1 MGREVAKILRS
12 EWHQSVRGE
21 CHTDGL
27 RSNKHS
33 IKRQRT
39 GSESGTASAR
49 KALSED
55 ESESEHLPANAS
67 KSKKAR
73 AEAAQSARQ
82 AEVREKEKEREKA
95 RTEAAGRRQERAG
108 RRRADDDPAD
118 ETPKPTSTRPSP
130 PASSQPASPP
140 AQAAPEKVSHK
151 KGAGKKVKK
160 LGNNQYTKLR
170 EQGIT
175 PSSPHSKKR
184 QLAKDATV
192 SSGDEQ
198 HAGNG
203 ETHTS
208 NSTSK
213 NSPDH
218 VPPTNGVN
226 GHAGGKKFGKGKKGG
241 VNGGPNGAS
250 HKAGAGALWGLENGE
265 RTLAS
270 MSRGIEAMARS
281 VAAAQVE
288 MAGSWTPNGQHGNG
302 NGKGGPVQAPTSEPM
317 GAGGGLSGDSK
328 VPDDLS
334 AMEMADLV
342 SREIHEWQTRF
353 GHLV

>member
-1 MGREVAKILRS
+1 MLKS
-12 EWHQSVRGE
+12 ECSQQYKMD
-21 CHTDGL
+21 CDYTDCV
-27 RSNKHS
+27 RSNKQA

-39 GSESGTASAR
+39 GSESVPANAR
-49 KALSED
+49 KAGSED
-55 ESESEHLPANAS
+55 ESELEHAPLNAS

-118 ETPKPTSTRPSP
+118 DTPKPSSARASPPPSSQPPSP
-130 PASSQPASPP
+130 PAHT
-140 AQAAPEKVSHK
+140 APEKVSHK

-170 EQGIT
+170 EQGLPT
-175 PSSPHSKKR
+175 TSSSPHSKKR
-184 QLAKDATV
+184 PLAKDSGGTL

-198 HAGNG
+198 LPNG

-218 VPPTNGVN
+218 LTGSNGVN
-226 GHAGGKKFGKGKKGG
+226 GKPKFGKGKKI
-241 VNGGPNGAS
+241 NGANGVS
-250 HKAGAGALWGLENGE
+250 HKAGAAGWTENGE

-270 MSRGIEAMARS
+270 MSRSIDAMARS
-281 VAAAQVE
+281 IAAAQLE
-288 MAGSWTPNGQHGNG
+288 MAGSWTPPVQ
-302 NGKGGPVQAPTSEPM
+302 KGGAVQAPGPTSEPVGGLD
-317 GAGGGLSGDSK
+317 GAGGEGGVWVEGKVGDG
-328 VPDDLS
+328 VS
-334 AMEMADLV
+334 AMDMADLV
-342 SREIHEWQTRF
+342 SRGIHEWQARF